1 MTLGRYSPTM
11 DLDLF
16 KNKEKFNLVFRK
28 KIDRDPTGSHSPTAG
43 IGGREKRRGRTD
55 GLVLYRRT
63 TTTGPSSASGG
74 TERRQCV
81 RRHSTVAT
89 AAEYVAGL
97 LALLPF
103 GPSVLKP
110 NLKISQFKKKRK
122 RFMYPSIERER
133 ERNKRKVCFVSEVST
148 SVSEIFH
155 R

>member
-63 TTTGPSSASGG
+63 TTPGPSSASGG

-110 NLKISQFKKKRK
+110 NLKISQFKKKKIYVPIDR
-122 RFMYPSIERER
+122 ERER
-133 ERNKRKVCFVSEVST
+133 EKQKKGVFCVGGVNICK
-148 SVSEIFH
+148 
-155 R
+155 

>member
-16 KNKEKFNLVFRK
+16 LKIKTNLIWFLIEK

-55 GLVLYRRT
+55 GLVLSSRRT

-110 NLKISQFKKKRK
+110 NLKISQYKKKRK

-133 ERNKRKVCFVSEVST
+133 ETKERCVLCRRCQ
-148 SVSEIFH
+148 H
-155 R
+155 L